1 MLKPKLK
8 RKVFKQVI
16 KDIEGL
22 SDTVRALAKAAQGDV
37 DAKRSVDAIRK
48 LVEMEPMLHN
58 ALGLIDTATYTNRLG
73 EDKELRR

>member
-8 RKVFKQVI
+8 RKVFKQAI
-16 KDIEGL
+16 KDIEAL
-22 SDTVRALAKAAQGDV
+22 SGAVCSLAKAAQSDV

-48 LVEMEPMLHN
+48 LIEMEPMLHN

-73 EDKELRR
+73 DDKELRR